1 MRDRPKT
8 KSQRKAWGQNA
19 GKAADV
25 MDRAA
30 AVSGS
35 AGVQG
40 LSASADRLGTPG
52 AGKTVL

>member
-8 KSQRKAWGQNA
+8 KSQRKAWGQTA
-19 GKAADV
+19 GAAAD
-25 MDRAA
+25 
-30 AVSGS
+30 AVSRASAVAGS